1 MAGSSNH
8 LAGRI
13 PATPFPALLLLLT
26 LLIAGCGTVAPSPT
40 GITSAAPSAST
51 ATLVRP
57 LALPTFSAP
66 CQRAKGHQVLPDV
79 GFGLGGGPV
88 WPVGFGADGQQ
99 TLGQS
104 ANGWYA
110 VKVLWA
116 ADPSYTGPVLVRGRR
131 IDGDG
136 VIRFSTDGSLS
147 GAEELAF
154 DAATAGNVER
164 TWPSY
169 TLVQSPGCYAYQI
182 DGTTFSHTVVFEIGG

>member
-1 MAGSSNH
+1 MIRRAH
-8 LAGRI
+8 
-13 PATPFPALLLLLT
+13 PVLLG
-26 LLIAGCGTVAPSPT
+26 LLIAGCGSVAPPPIGT
-40 GITSAAPSAST
+40 TSAAPSAST
-51 ATLVRP
+51 AALVRP

-66 CQRAKGHQVLPDV
+66 CQRSTGHQVLPDV
-79 GFGLGGGPV
+79 GLGLGDGPV

-99 TLGQS
+99 SLGQS
-104 ANGWYA
+104 LNGWYA

-136 VIRFSTDGSLS
+136 LIRFSRDGTLS
-147 GAEELAF
+147 GPEELAL
-154 DAATAGNVER
+154 DASRSGNVER

-182 DGTTFSHTVVFEIGG
+182 DGTTFSHTVVFQIGG